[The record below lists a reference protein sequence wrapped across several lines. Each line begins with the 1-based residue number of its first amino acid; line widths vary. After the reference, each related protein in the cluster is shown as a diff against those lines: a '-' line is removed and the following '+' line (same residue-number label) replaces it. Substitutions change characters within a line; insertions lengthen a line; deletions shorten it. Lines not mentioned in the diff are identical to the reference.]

1 MVKII
6 AIDGPASVGKSTLA
20 KKISK
25 KFKAPVLFS
34 GKLYRALALEIIKQK
49 INLNNTEEILRSINS
64 IDSGNL
70 SSAELYS
77 SEVDNVSSII
87 SAKKQVR
94 NILITFQ
101 RSYPKKYGDNIKFAI
116 IEGRDIGTIIFPKA
130 NYKIFL
136 WAASEVRAKR
146 RYDQL
151 RKNGKNVSYSKIFR
165 EINVRDQKDMT
176 REIAPLMPA
185 ANSVLLDTSYIDI
198 EQAFNAIKQIIIK
211 TKKYE
216 SRVHR

>member
-1 MVKII
+1 MAKII

-34 GKLYRALALEIIKQK
+34 GKLYRALALEIIKRK
-49 INLNNTEEILRSINS
+49 INLNNTEEILRSITS
-64 IDSGNL
+64 IDSGSL

-94 NILITFQ
+94 NKLISFQ
-101 RSYPKKYGDNIKFAI
+101 RSFPKKYGDNIKFAI

-151 RKNGKNVSYSKIFR
+151 RKNGKNVSYNKIFR

-198 EQAFNAIKQIIIK
+198 EQAFNAIKQIILK
-211 TKKYE
+211 TKTI
-216 SRVHR
+216 

>member
-25 KFKAPVLFS
+25 KFKAPVLYS
-34 GKLYRALALEIIKQK
+34 GKLYRALALEVIKRK
-49 INLNNTEEILRSINS
+49 INFNKTEEILKCITY
-64 IDSGNL
+64 IDLDNL
-70 SSAELYS
+70 SSTELYS

-94 NILITFQ
+94 NKLITFQ
-101 RSYPKKYGDNIKFAI
+101 RSFPKKYGNNIKYVI
-116 IEGRDIGTIIFPKA
+116 IEGRDIGTVIFPKA

-136 WAASEVRAKR
+136 WAASDVRAKR
-146 RYDQL
+146 RYNQL
-151 RKNGKNVSYSKIFR
+151 RKNGKNVSYSRIFS
-165 EINVRDQKDMT
+165 EINVRDRKDIT
-176 REIAPLMPA
+176 RKIAPLMPA

-198 EQAFNAIKQIIIK
+198 EQAFNAIKHILLK
-211 TKKYE
+211 TKT
-216 SRVHR
+216 V

>member
-25 KFKAPVLFS
+25 KFKAPVLYS
-34 GKLYRALALEIIKQK
+34 GKLYRALALEVIKRK
-49 INLNNTEEILRSINS
+49 INFNKTEEILNCITYV
-64 IDSGNL
+64 DLDNL
-70 SSAELYS
+70 SSPELYS

-94 NILITFQ
+94 NKLIAFQ
-101 RSYPKKYGDNIKFAI
+101 RSFPKKYGNNIKYVI

-146 RYDQL
+146 RYEQL
-151 RKNGKNVSYSKIFR
+151 KNNGKNVSYSKIFS
-165 EINVRDQKDMT
+165 EINVRDRKDMT
-176 REIAPLMPA
+176 RKIAPLMPA
-185 ANSVLLDTSYIDI
+185 ANSVLLDTTYIDI
-198 EQAFNAIKQIIIK
+198 EQAFNALNEIILRTK
-211 TKKYE
+211 TI
-216 SRVHR
+216 

>member
-1 MVKII
+1 MTQII

-25 KFKAPVLFS
+25 KFKAPVLYS
-34 GKLYRALALEIIKQK
+34 GKLYRALALEVIKRK
-49 INLNNTEEILRSINS
+49 INFNKTEEILKCTNY
-64 IDSGNL
+64 IDLDNL

-94 NILITFQ
+94 NKLITFQ
-101 RSYPKKYGDNIKFAI
+101 RSFPKKFGNNIKFAI

-146 RYDQL
+146 RYEQL
-151 RKNGKNVSYSKIFR
+151 RNNGKNVSYSKIFS
-165 EINVRDQKDMT
+165 EINVRDRKDMT
-176 REIAPLMPA
+176 RKIAPLMPA
-185 ANSVLLDTSYIDI
+185 ANSVLLDTTYIDI
-198 EQAFNAIKQIIIK
+198 EQAFNALKEIIIRTK
-211 TKKYE
+211 TI
-216 SRVHR
+216 

>member
-1 MVKII
+1 MAKII

-20 KKISK
+20 KKLSK
-25 KFKAPVLFS
+25 KFKAPVLYS
-34 GKLYRALALEIIKQK
+34 GKLYRALALEIIKRK
-49 INLNNTEEILRSINS
+49 INFNNNEEILKCIAS
-64 IDSGNL
+64 IDLDNL

-77 SEVDNVSSII
+77 SEVDNLSSII
-87 SAKKQVR
+87 SAKEQVR
-94 NILITFQ
+94 NKLITFQ
-101 RSYPKKYGDNIKFAI
+101 RSFPKKYGNKIKFAI

-151 RKNGKNVSYSKIFR
+151 RKNGKNVSYNKIFR

-198 EQAFNAIKQIIIK
+198 EQAFNAIKQIILK
-211 TKKYE
+211 TKTI
-216 SRVHR
+216 

>member
-1 MVKII
+1 MTKII

-25 KFKAPVLFS
+25 KLKAPVLYS

-49 INLNNTEEILRSINS
+49 VNLNNTEEILKCITYIDLDNLNS
-64 IDSGNL
+64 AG
-70 SSAELYS
+70 LYS

-94 NILITFQ
+94 NKLITFQ
-101 RSYPKKYGDNIKFAI
+101 RSFPKKYGDNIKFAI

-151 RKNGKNVSYSKIFR
+151 RKNGKNVSYNKIFR

-198 EQAFNAIKQIIIK
+198 EQAFNAIKQIILK
-211 TKKYE
+211 TKTI
-216 SRVHR
+216 

>member
-25 KFKAPVLFS
+25 KFNAPVLYS
-34 GKLYRALALEIIKQK
+34 GKLYRALALEVIKRK
-49 INLNNTEEILRSINS
+49 INFNRTEEILNCITY
-64 IDSGNL
+64 IDLDNL
-70 SSAELYS
+70 SSPELYS

-87 SAKKQVR
+87 SAKEQVR
-94 NILITFQ
+94 DKLIAFQ
-101 RSYPKKYGDNIKFAI
+101 RSFPKKYGDNIKFAI

-146 RYDQL
+146 RYEQL
-151 RKNGKNVSYSKIFR
+151 RNNGKNVSYSKIFS
-165 EINVRDQKDMT
+165 EINVRDRKDMT
-176 REIAPLMPA
+176 RKIAPLMPD
-185 ANSVLLDTSYIDI
+185 ANSVLLDTTYIDI
-198 EQAFNAIKQIIIK
+198 EQVFNALKEIILRTK
-211 TKKYE
+211 TI
-216 SRVHR
+216 

>member
-25 KFKAPVLFS
+25 KFKAPVLYS
-34 GKLYRALALEIIKQK
+34 GKLYRALALEVIKRK
-49 INLNNTEEILRSINS
+49 INFNKTEEILNCITYV
-64 IDSGNL
+64 DLDNL
-70 SSAELYS
+70 SSPELYS

-94 NILITFQ
+94 NKLIAFQ
-101 RSYPKKYGDNIKFAI
+101 RSFPKKYGNNIKYAI

-146 RYDQL
+146 RYNQL
-151 RKNGKNVSYSKIFR
+151 RKNGKNVSYSRIFS
-165 EINVRDQKDMT
+165 EINVRDRKDIT
-176 REIAPLMPA
+176 RKIAPLMPA

-198 EQAFNAIKQIIIK
+198 EQAFNAIKHILLK
-211 TKKYE
+211 TKT
-216 SRVHR
+216 V

>member
-49 INLNNTEEILRSINS
+49 INLNNTEEILRSITS

-77 SEVDNVSSII
+77 SEVDNISSII

-94 NILITFQ
+94 NKLISFQ
-101 RSYPKKYGDNIKFAI
+101 RSFPKKYGDNIKFAI

-151 RKNGKNVSYSKIFR
+151 RKNGKNVSYNKIFR

-198 EQAFNAIKQIIIK
+198 EQAFNAIKQIILK
-211 TKKYE
+211 TKTI
-216 SRVHR
+216 

>member
-34 GKLYRALALEIIKQK
+34 GKLYRALALEIIKRK
-49 INLNNTEEILRSINS
+49 INLNNTEEILRSITS
-64 IDSGNL
+64 IDSGSL

-77 SEVDNVSSII
+77 SEVDKVSSII

-94 NILITFQ
+94 NKLISFQ
-101 RSYPKKYGDNIKFAI
+101 RSFPKKYGDNIKFAI

-151 RKNGKNVSYSKIFR
+151 RKNGKNVSYNKIFR

-198 EQAFNAIKQIIIK
+198 EQALNAIKNIIQK
-211 TKKYE
+211 TKTI
-216 SRVHR
+216 

>member
-1 MVKII
+1 MAKII

-34 GKLYRALALEIIKQK
+34 GKLYRALALEIIKRK
-49 INLNNTEEILRSINS
+49 INLNNTEEILRSITS
-64 IDSGNL
+64 IDSGSL

-77 SEVDNVSSII
+77 SEVDKVSSII

-94 NILITFQ
+94 NKLISFQ
-101 RSYPKKYGDNIKFAI
+101 RSFPKKYGDNIKFAI

-130 NYKIFL
+130 DYKIFL

-198 EQAFNAIKQIIIK
+198 EQAFNAIKQIILK
-211 TKKYE
+211 TKTI
-216 SRVHR
+216 

>member
-1 MVKII
+1 MTKII

-25 KFKAPVLFS
+25 KFKAPVLYS
-34 GKLYRALALEIIKQK
+34 GKLYRALALEVIKRK
-49 INLNNTEEILRSINS
+49 INFNKTEEILKCITY
-64 IDSGNL
+64 IDLDNL

-94 NILITFQ
+94 NKLITFQ
-101 RSYPKKYGDNIKFAI
+101 RSFPKKFRNNIKFAI

-146 RYDQL
+146 RYEQL
-151 RKNGKNVSYSKIFR
+151 RNNGKNVSFSKIFN
-165 EINVRDQKDMT
+165 EINVRDRKDMT
-176 REIAPLMPA
+176 RKIAPLMPD
-185 ANSVLLDTSYIDI
+185 ANSVLLDTTYIDI
-198 EQAFNAIKQIIIK
+198 EQVFNALKEIILRTK
-211 TKKYE
+211 TI
-216 SRVHR
+216 

>member
-25 KFKAPVLFS
+25 KFNAPVLYS
-34 GKLYRALALEIIKQK
+34 GKLYRALALEVIKRK
-49 INLNNTEEILRSINS
+49 INFNKTEEILKCITY
-64 IDSGNL
+64 IDLDNL

-87 SAKKQVR
+87 SAKEQVR
-94 NILITFQ
+94 DKLIAFQ
-101 RSYPKKYGDNIKFAI
+101 RSFPKKYGDNIKFAI

-146 RYDQL
+146 RYEQL
-151 RKNGKNVSYSKIFR
+151 KNNGKNVSYSKIFS
-165 EINVRDQKDMT
+165 EINVRDRKDMT
-176 REIAPLMPA
+176 RKIAPLMPA
-185 ANSVLLDTSYIDI
+185 ANSVLLDTTYIDI
-198 EQAFNAIKQIIIK
+198 EQVFNALKEIILRTK
-211 TKKYE
+211 TI
-216 SRVHR
+216 

>member
-1 MVKII
+1 MTEII

-25 KFKAPVLFS
+25 KFKAPVLYS
-34 GKLYRALALEIIKQK
+34 GKLYRALALKIIKQK
-49 INLNNTEEILRSINS
+49 INLNNTEEILKCVSY
-64 IDSGNL
+64 IDLDNL
-70 SSAELYS
+70 NYAGLYS

-87 SAKKQVR
+87 SAKEQVR
-94 NILITFQ
+94 DKLIAFQ
-101 RSYPKKYGDNIKFAI
+101 RSFPKKYGDNIKFAI

-146 RYDQL
+146 RYNQL
-151 RKNGKNVSYSKIFR
+151 RKNGKNVSYSKIFS
-165 EINVRDQKDMT
+165 EINVRDRKDMT
-176 REIAPLMPA
+176 RKIAPLMPA

-198 EQAFNAIKQIIIK
+198 EQVFNAIKNIILK
-211 TKKYE
+211 TKT
-216 SRVHR
+216 V

>member
-1 MVKII
+1 MAKII

-25 KFKAPVLFS
+25 KFKSPVLYS
-34 GKLYRALALEIIKQK
+34 GKLYRALALQIIKQK
-49 INLNNTEEILRSINS
+49 VNFNNTEEILKCVAN
-64 IDSGNL
+64 IDLDNL

-94 NILITFQ
+94 NKLISFQ
-101 RSYPKKYGDNIKFAI
+101 RSFPKKYRGNTKFVI

-136 WAASEVRAKR
+136 WAGSEVRAKR
-146 RYDQL
+146 RYKQL
-151 RKNGKNVSYSKIFR
+151 RKNGKNVSYSKIFS
-165 EINVRDQKDMT
+165 EINVRDRKDMT
-176 REIAPLMPA
+176 RKIAPLMPA

-198 EQAFNAIKQIIIK
+198 EQVFNILKKIILK
-211 TKKYE
+211 TKTI
-216 SRVHR
+216 

>member
-1 MVKII
+1 M
-6 AIDGPASVGKSTLA
+6 
-20 KKISK
+20 
-25 KFKAPVLFS
+25 
-34 GKLYRALALEIIKQK
+34 
-49 INLNNTEEILRSINS
+49 NNTEEILRSINS

-94 NILITFQ
+94 NKLISFQ
-101 RSYPKKYGDNIKFAI
+101 RSFPKKYGDNIKFAI

-151 RKNGKNVSYSKIFR
+151 RKNGKNVSYNKIFR

-198 EQAFNAIKQIIIK
+198 EQALNAIKNIIQK
-211 TKKYE
+211 TKTI
-216 SRVHR
+216 

>member
-34 GKLYRALALEIIKQK
+34 GKLYRALALEIIKRK
-49 INLNNTEEILRSINS
+49 INLNNTEEILKCITYIDLDNLNS
-64 IDSGNL
+64 AG
-70 SSAELYS
+70 LYS

-94 NILITFQ
+94 NKLIAFQ
-101 RSYPKKYGDNIKFAI
+101 RSFPKKYGNNIKYVI

-151 RKNGKNVSYSKIFR
+151 RKNGKNTSYSKIFK
-165 EINVRDQKDMT
+165 EINVRDRKDMT
-176 REIAPLMPA
+176 RKIAPLMPA

-198 EQAFNAIKQIIIK
+198 EQAFNAIKKIILK
-211 TKKYE
+211 TKTI
-216 SRVHR
+216 